1 MPDKTIT
8 IFGNSKAE
16 PESELYK
23 LAFGIGACLAKA
35 GFRIANGGY
44 GGTMLAAAK
53 AAAENGGQTVG
64 VTCSAFKS
72 SANEYIQQEI
82 STPNL
87 DRRLD
92 KLIEIG
98 DGFVVLPGRT
108 GTLFELAKVWEFQ
121 NKGFHKTVKPI
132 ILASEF
138 WQPLVDIMKSID
150 PNIDKEIN
158 RIYQPEKISEF
169 LMNYFAGRK
178 N

>member
-8 IFGNSKAE
+8 IFGNSKAA
-16 PESELYK
+16 PGSELYE

-35 GFRIANGGY
+35 GFRVANGGY

-53 AAAENGGQTVG
+53 GAAENGGQTVG
-64 VTCSAFKS
+64 VTCTAFNS

-82 STPNL
+82 PTPDL
-87 DRRLD
+87 DHRLD

-108 GTLFELAKVWEFQ
+108 GTLLELAKVWEFQ
-121 NKGFHKTVKPI
+121 NKGFDKTVKPI

-138 WQPLVDIMKSID
+138 WQPLVDMLKSID
-150 PNIDKEIN
+150 SDIDKEIN
-158 RIYQPEKISEF
+158 RIYEPEKISEF
-169 LMNYFAGRK
+169 LTNYFTGRK
-178 N
+178 S